1 MKRYRICFL
10 LFVVTSVICMAAG
23 FGIMRRH
30 SRMLRVA
37 EMEEEVLAASEAE
50 TREVV
55 SQKKVEHR
63 TETRGAESREPVE
76 TETGESEKEEQKEF
90 YLVAEDGFL
99 LVFARDKKTI
109 CLYTHIPITD
119 FPMREQGRLREGIWF
134 SDMMEVFQYLESYTS

>member
-10 LFVVTSVICMAAG
+10 LFVITSVICMAAG
-23 FGIMRRH
+23 FGIMRYR
-30 SRMLRVA
+30 SRMLRA
-37 EMEEEVLAASEAE
+37 EAQAQKEVLVPTEAE

-55 SQKKVEHR
+55 SQKKVEPR
-63 TETRGAESREPVE
+63 AETQGQQEVKEQE
-76 TETGESEKEEQKEF
+76 TKQEERRDQEVF

-119 FPMREQGRLREGIWF
+119 FPVREQGRLREGIWF
-134 SDMMEVFQYLESYTS
+134 SDMMEVFHYLESYTS

>member
-10 LFVVTSVICMAAG
+10 LFVVTSMICMAAG
-23 FGIMRRH
+23 FGMMRHR

-37 EMEEEVLAASEAE
+37 EMEEEVLVSSEAE

-63 TETRGAESREPVE
+63 TETRKEEDENREERE
-76 TETGESEKEEQKEF
+76 TETSKDEEQGAF

-119 FPMREQGRLREGIWF
+119 FPLREQGRLREGIWF
-134 SDMMEVFQYLESYTS
+134 SDMMEVFHYLESYTS